1 MELADDVTAA
11 ARAFLEVVD
20 DGQARAVLL
29 PFDDEDRRA
38 WAYWPTERR
47 GTPLWSLDRRQTKA
61 AHRFLATLLAVPAYA
76 RAVTIMGLDEV
87 LDRMEGYSS
96 DRRHGEDYWFSIFG
110 PPGGE
115 VWGVRFEG
123 HHLSVHATFF
133 HGQVRLTPLFLGAN
147 PAVVHDGGRP
157 AVAPLGPEEQ
167 LGFELLH
174 SLSTEER
181 AAAVISDEAPDDIV
195 TRNQAR
201 LDRPLP
207 SEGVPLSALRG
218 TTAAC
223 ARALLEVYLGRF
235 PAGSLRLDAREA
247 VFSWAGAQEPG
258 SGHYYRIAGPR
269 LLVEFDNTQN
279 GANHIHT
286 VVRDPVSDFGDDM
299 LATHLQGAH
308 SPPPSSRQ
316 T

>member
-1 MELADDVTAA
+1 MELADEVAA
-11 ARAFLEVVD
+11 AAWTFLEGLD
-20 DGQARAVLL
+20 EEQARAALL
-29 PFDDEDRRA
+29 PFDDEERRA

-47 GTPLWSLDRRQTKA
+47 GTPLWSLGRRQTKS
-61 AHRFLATLLAVPAYA
+61 AHRLLATLLAVPAYA

-96 DRRHGEDYWFSIFG
+96 DRRHAEDYWLSVFG

-123 HHLSVHATFF
+123 HHISVHATFC

-147 PAVVHDGGRP
+147 PAVVEDGGRP
-157 AVAPLGPEEQ
+157 AIAPLALEEQ

-181 AAAVISDEAPDDIV
+181 AAAVVSDEAPEDIV

-201 LDRPLP
+201 LDRALP
-207 SEGVPLSALRG
+207 PQGVPLKALRSAP
-218 TTAAC
+218 AAC
-223 ARALLEVYLGRF
+223 AQALLQVYLGRF
-235 PAGSLRLDAREA
+235 PAGSLRLDTRDAA
-247 VFSWAGAQEPG
+247 FSWAGSQEPG
-258 SGHYYRIAGPR
+258 GGHYYRISGPR
-269 LLVEFDNTQN
+269 LLIEFDNTQN

-286 VVRDPVSDFGDDM
+286 VVRDPASDFGDDV
-299 LATHLQGAH
+299 LATHFRDAH
-308 SPPPSSRQ
+308 SRPLS
-316 T
+316 